1 MLDLEHPRHRP
12 ITPGARLRRE
22 GHTFVGTSAR
32 PALSILVCRRTRQQP
47 RGTRAMLAQGISLAA
62 QESAHLAVDHTRLG
76 AAGRAAGLPQGGT
89 GTAGGESRWSPRLI
103 PISRAS
109 KLIAGRSTPIRRGP
123 CATSPDASAPRLESS
138 DGQTD
143 GPVTDSNLEPAGTL
157 KAQKDPPTNFCS
169 CRSPSAG
176 TPGAPSTQ
184 VRRLNERP
192 IHRLARVRSRWKHA
206 PLCAATPQRRRSSR
220 AFPACGR
227 PTGKLVS

>member
-62 QESAHLAVDHTRLG
+62 SAHLAVDHTRLG

-138 DGQTD
+138 DEQTD
-143 GPVTDSNLEPAGTL
+143 GPVTDSNLEYAQGSKGSSDQFLLVQEPVGGCPRCTFHAGS
-157 KAQKDPPTNFCS
+157 PT
-169 CRSPSAG
+169 
-176 TPGAPSTQ
+176 
-184 VRRLNERP
+184 
-192 IHRLARVRSRWKHA
+192 
-206 PLCAATPQRRRSSR
+206 
-220 AFPACGR
+220 
-227 PTGKLVS
+227 

>member
-32 PALSILVCRRTRQQP
+32 PALSILVCRRTRQQS

-89 GTAGGESRWSPRLI
+89 GTAGGELRWSPRLI

-143 GPVTDSNLEPAGTL
+143 SPVTDSNLEPAGTL
-157 KAQKDPPTNFCS
+157 KAQKASSDQFLLVQEPVGGYPRCTFHAGSPT
-169 CRSPSAG
+169 
-176 TPGAPSTQ
+176 
-184 VRRLNERP
+184 
-192 IHRLARVRSRWKHA
+192 
-206 PLCAATPQRRRSSR
+206 
-220 AFPACGR
+220 
-227 PTGKLVS
+227 

>member
-1 MLDLEHPRHRP
+1 VLDLEHPRHRP

-32 PALSILVCRRTRQQP
+32 PALSILVCRRTRQQS

-62 QESAHLAVDHTRLG
+62 SAHLAVDHTRLG
-76 AAGRAAGLPQGGT
+76 AAGRAGLPQGGT

-109 KLIAGRSTPIRRGP
+109 RLIAGRSTPNRRGP

-138 DGQTD
+138 DEQTD

-227 PTGKLVS
+227 PTGELVS

>member
-1 MLDLEHPRHRP
+1 VLDLEHPRHRP

-62 QESAHLAVDHTRLG
+62 SAHLAVDHTRLG

-103 PISRAS
+103 PISR
-109 KLIAGRSTPIRRGP
+109 GP

-138 DGQTD
+138 NGQTD
-143 GPVTDSNLEPAGTL
+143 GPVTDSNLEPAVRSRL
-157 KAQKDPPTNFCS
+157 KRRPPTNFCS

-176 TPGAPSTQ
+176 APGAPSTQ

-220 AFPACGR
+220 AFPA
-227 PTGKLVS
+227 